1 MSLLGTQLS
10 LMVHVF
16 FGVLGFTMAVAIFV
30 YVLHTNDKNIATVKK
45 MSIFVP
51 LFTVLSY
58 LTGGWWYVVYYSHER
73 DIIKSGP
80 WVWAHTFF
88 MEVKEH
94 LFFVLLMLSILLPI
108 IIYKND
114 LIGDK
119 SIRNLVLTVLVL
131 IVLLGFSMDGAGAII
146 SRGVIVGFMGR

>member
-1 MSLLGTQLS
+1 MT
-10 LMVHVF
+10 
-16 FGVLGFTMAVAIFV
+16 AIAIFV
-30 YVLHTNDKNIATVKK
+30 YVLHANDKNIATIKK
-45 MSIFVP
+45 MSILVP
-51 LFTVLSY
+51 LFTALSY
-58 LTGGWWYVVYYSHER
+58 LVGGWWYVVHYSLER
-73 DIIKSGP
+73 DIIRSGS
-80 WVWAHTFF
+80 WFWAHTFF

-108 IIYKND
+108 IVYKNY